1 MHVYNGRDIHS
12 LLFLELRYIS
22 AMMVVVMIALV
33 VVVDHTLHTT
43 YVDWVKGARKIVECS
58 INLIT
63 LGINSMIIDF
73 R

>member
-1 MHVYNGRDIHS
+1 
-12 LLFLELRYIS
+12 
-22 AMMVVVMIALV
+22 MIALV

-63 LGINSMIIDF
+63 LGINSIIIDF